1 MSKTG
6 VSTPRGVIDAV
17 LWTDGAARGNP
28 GPAGIGAILKTPEG
42 EVIVAEGQ
50 YVGETT
56 NNVAEYKALLLGLE
70 RALEHGV
77 RHLEVRADSELLI
90 KQLRGE
96 YKVRSE
102 GLKPL
107 YLRALELLR
116 VRRAEARARAA
127 GSSIRRRIG
136 SRTAASTTRGAPRSR
151 ANPAPTAPEPP
162 RVAQPTPAYTAS
174 IASSRRPIS
183 VPPA

>member
-6 VSTPRGVIDAV
+6 ASTPRGVIDAV

-42 EVIVAEGQ
+42 EVLVAEGQ

-102 GLKPL
+102 GLRPL
-107 YLRALELLR
+107 YQRALELLR
-116 VRRAEARARAA
+116 AFDAPKLVHVRRELNAEADRLANRGINDAKRAA
-127 GSSIRRRIG
+127 KPSDPGSD
-136 SRTAASTTRGAPRSR
+136 GA
-151 ANPAPTAPEPP
+151 
-162 RVAQPTPAYTAS
+162 
-174 IASSRRPIS
+174 
-183 VPPA
+183 